1 MTTIARRKGKVIT
14 VKNWI
19 NGGVVM
25 ILDAIA
31 NLSLATNYSDCPY
44 TPSQRSHTKQLYFTL
59 RSAYN
64 ILSPVLGSNTNN

>member
-1 MTTIARRKGKVIT
+1 MTPIARRKGKVRVT

-31 NLSLATNYSDCPY
+31 KSLATNYSDCPY
-44 TPSQRSHTKQLYFTL
+44 TPSQRSHTK
-59 RSAYN
+59 
-64 ILSPVLGSNTNN
+64 

>member
-1 MTTIARRKGKVIT
+1 MTAIAPWSITVIT

-31 NLSLATNYSDCPY
+31 NLSY

>member
-1 MTTIARRKGKVIT
+1 MATPAAGIAPRKGKVIT

-44 TPSQRSHTKQLYFTL
+44 TLSQ
-59 RSAYN
+59 
-64 ILSPVLGSNTNN
+64 